1 MARAR
6 GLAAVWLRPPRS
18 FAYRRGLPPS
28 PPASRGRRAGPG
40 GEGGARHFL
49 FAASAG
55 GGARG
60 AAPRS
65 RAAWRGSV
73 SQRQN
78 GRGGGSGGSGSSA
91 PQGGTGGSGGGA
103 EERGT
108 GPAALSPAPPA
119 LRADEARASGR
130 DGERRCVPPL
140 PLSTPA
146 DRPTLPEA
154 LLRFPGDTPPPRLPR
169 SPPPTRV
176 PAGSLRRTRREP
188 RDPPPACPRIPLRAR
203 HTDCRVSPLPPPSVK
218 RLCWIL
224 LPGSPPRARSFLR
237 ERLADPPPGPDR
249 PRGPCGAAD
258 PPPLAEPPLDPP
270 PPELPAGSSSCP
282 QPHVRL
288 RIPPCLRAGGLLFF
302 FSFLPPPFIL
312 KGGSILKLCFWIPDS
327 LF

>member
-1 MARAR
+1 
-6 GLAAVWLRPPRS
+6 
-18 FAYRRGLPPS
+18 
-28 PPASRGRRAGPG
+28 
-40 GEGGARHFL
+40 
-49 FAASAG
+49 
-55 GGARG
+55 
-60 AAPRS
+60 PRS

-91 PQGGTGGSGGGA
+91 PQGGTGGSGGGGA

-140 PLSTPA
+140 PLCTPA

-188 RDPPPACPRIPLRAR
+188 RDPSPPACPRIPLRAR

-218 RLCWIL
+218 DFAGSSSPDPLPALAPSCGSGCWIL
-224 LPGSPPRARSFLR
+224 LPARIARGVPAEPRTLLPSQRHRWILLPRTSR
-237 ERLADPPPGPDR
+237 RDPPPARSPI
-249 PRGPCGAAD
+249 C
-258 PPPLAEPPLDPP
+258 
-270 PPELPAGSSSCP
+270 SSMWTENPSRHTHENSSRSTP
-282 QPHVRL
+282 NPGFSWVLLQHIKANLYL
-288 RIPPCLRAGGLLFF
+288 RHTRAK
-302 FSFLPPPFIL
+302 I
-312 KGGSILKLCFWIPDS
+312 
-327 LF
+327 